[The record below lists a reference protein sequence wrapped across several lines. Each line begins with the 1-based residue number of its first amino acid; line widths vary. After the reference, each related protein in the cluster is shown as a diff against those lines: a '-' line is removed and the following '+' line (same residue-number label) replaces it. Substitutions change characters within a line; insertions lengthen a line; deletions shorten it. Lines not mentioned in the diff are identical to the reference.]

1 MKKEWLVKT
10 LTLGIIVLLMG
21 ISTMPLADSLSVAKH
36 ISTKE
41 MICKSY
47 SRYDN
52 DTTPPVTTI
61 DIYPYTPN
69 GLKGWYV
76 SDVTITLEATDD
88 ISGVNVTYYKINEEE
103 WEIYVEPFKLEV
115 DGYYH
120 HIEFYSVDNA
130 GNQEE
135 VKSVKINIDQTKP
148 TITLEYEITGG
159 NQIQGWELTFT
170 ATATDDTSGMNKVE
184 FYLDDILQETVTGP
198 GPTYQSV
205 CRLPPSYPL
214 YELKARGLIL
224 NPEITDEYVKF
235 FAIIIIIIGFYYNYH
250 FSAYAYDNAGNWDFY
265 SIENPKPPS
274 SVSPGIYLFKN
285 LTLPSEYNGYIGK
298 FFIRATFDV

>member
-10 LTLGIIVLLMG
+10 LAIGVVVLFFITTISSTIG
-21 ISTMPLADSLSVAKH
+21 ISNHLDD
-36 ISTKE
+36 I
-41 MICKSY
+41 
-47 SRYDN
+47 
-52 DTTPPVTTI
+52 TPPVTTI
-61 DIYPYTPN
+61 SFNPLEPN
-69 GLKGWYV
+69 GDNGWYV
-76 SDVTITLEATDD
+76 SNVTVTLNASDD
-88 ISGVNVTYYKINEEE
+88 DSGVNTTHYRINGGI
-103 WEIYVEPFKLEV
+103 WYNYSEPFILVE
-115 DGYYH
+115 DGKDIL
-120 HIEFYSVDNA
+120 IEFYSTDNA

-159 NQIQGWELTFT
+159 NQIQGWEITFT

-235 FAIIIIIIGFYYNYH
+235 FAIIVIIIGLYYNYH

-285 LTLPSEYNGYIGK
+285 LTLPSNYTGYIGK
-298 FFIRATFDV
+298 YFVKATFDV